1 MSGLFKQVPVRWLG
15 RVDGVLGVCGSF
27 LPPTWLAVRTSDDGG
42 TGTWTGPGFCRHAFP
57 ARWPGSGYVCPL
69 QFISGLQIGAFFFQF
84 IKHFVY
90 IPYTYTYDIVLSYMC
105 NISSISFLYLLLKC
119 LRNTNEIFM
128 NSCIQKIT
136 KYNPTFVIVSL
147 DDLSAWIIKLF
158 CERNN

>member
-1 MSGLFKQVPVRWLG
+1 MTRKSRRRLG
-15 RVDGVLGVCGSF
+15 RLRQ
-27 LPPTWLAVRTSDDGG
+27 LPSADVIGRPDERRRRHRNLNWTRILSPRVSGAV
-42 TGTWTGPGFCRHAFP
+42 TGIRIRLP
-57 ARWPGSGYVCPL
+57 AAIYFR
-69 QFISGLQIGAFFFQF
+69 FKDFFFL
-84 IKHFVY
+84 KHFVY

-128 NSCIQKIT
+128 NSCIQKRT

-158 CERNN
+158 CECNK